1 MKPLIEQIILL
12 CTVILVFISSTIP
25 GCIMPG
31 CIQGSGNYTSENRTV
46 DNFRGIDLSGIG
58 DVYLTQGENHLRIE
72 AEDNIIKQMKTDVAG
87 GRLSIY
93 HKAGCINSR
102 QPIKIFVSTPE
113 LDSLSISGSGRI
125 ISQSPIKSD
134 ALSLGISGSGSMELD
149 MVCRDLETII
159 SGSGTALLKGEAAYN
174 KIIISG
180 SGAMH
185 GYDLLTDRTEATI
198 SGSGIAEI
206 NVQHELSTLISG
218 SGSIYY
224 KGNPT
229 NISQTVSGSGRVIV
243 LESAEN
249 GGH

>member
-1 MKPLIEQIILL
+1 MKQLIEQVRLTNEIIIL
-12 CTVILVFISSTIP
+12 STISTILLVLIS

-31 CIQGSGNYTSENRTV
+31 CIQGSGNYVSENRTV
-46 DNFRGIDLSGIG
+46 DDFRSIELSGIG
-58 DVYLTQGENHLRIE
+58 DVYLTQGEKNLRIE
-72 AEDNIIKQMKTDVAG
+72 AEDNIINQIKTDVAG

-93 HKAGCINSR
+93 HRAACINSH

-113 LDSLSISGSGRI
+113 LDSLSVSGSGRI

-134 ALSLGISGSGSMELD
+134 ALSLGISGSGNMELD

-159 SGSGTALLKGEAAYN
+159 SGSGGVLLKGEAAYN

-185 GYDLLTDRTEATI
+185 GYDLWTDRTQATI

-206 NVQHELSTLISG
+206 NVRHELSTLISG
-218 SGSIYY
+218 SGSIYI

-229 NISQTVSGSGRVIV
+229 NVSQTVSGSGRVIV
-243 LESAEN
+243 LE
-249 GGH
+249 G